1 MRVGK
6 QKSTKTKHLI
16 MVTDCGILNR
26 KEVIYMSIDKAIE
39 NAVASVEMEGFSID
53 EQSKDLCRKLLNQ
66 EISMEQYI
74 SLIKQSV
81 GVA

>member
-1 MRVGK
+1 
-6 QKSTKTKHLI
+6 
-16 MVTDCGILNR
+16 
-26 KEVIYMSIDKAIE
+26 MSIDKAIE

-53 EQSKDLCRKLLNQ
+53 EQSKDLCKKLLNN
-66 EISMEQYI
+66 EISMEEYI

>member
-1 MRVGK
+1 M
-6 QKSTKTKHLI
+6 LNY
-16 MVTDCGILNR
+16 GILN
-26 KEVIYMSIDKAIE
+26 KSEVIYMSIDKAIE

-53 EQSKDLCRKLLNQ
+53 EQSKDLCKKLLNN